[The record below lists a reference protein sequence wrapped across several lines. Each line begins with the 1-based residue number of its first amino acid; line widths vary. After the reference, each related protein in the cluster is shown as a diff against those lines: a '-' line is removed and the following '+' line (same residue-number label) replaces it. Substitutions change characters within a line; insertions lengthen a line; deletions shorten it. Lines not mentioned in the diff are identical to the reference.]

1 MQTLKH
7 KRHISLWLP
16 PLRCNSIAQIRI
28 LCSRPTSIRKKE
40 IQKEVEKKKKK
51 KTLFIFCKS
60 ENWETLFILCNNRQF
75 RSNLENY
82 SEGMDFIP
90 LFVFYSITVYRVLKR
105 LPFSLISNLFLQSL
119 EFCLFDFCSLFG
131 CFLLCLCF
139 SYVSWI

>member
-1 MQTLKH
+1 MPYFTMTSTSSLQLHSHTDQNTMFQTNKH
-7 KRHISLWLP
+7 
-16 PLRCNSIAQIRI
+16 
-28 LCSRPTSIRKKE
+28 TKKGNP
-40 IQKEVEKKKKK
+40 KGSGLKKKKK
-51 KTLFIFCKS
+51 ILFIFCKS
-60 ENWETLFILCNNRQF
+60 ENWETLFIHYNNRRF